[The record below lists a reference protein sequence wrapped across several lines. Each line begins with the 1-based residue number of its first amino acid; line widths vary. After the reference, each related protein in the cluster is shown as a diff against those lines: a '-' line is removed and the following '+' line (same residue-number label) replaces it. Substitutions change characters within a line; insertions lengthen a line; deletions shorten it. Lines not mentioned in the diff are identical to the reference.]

1 MSTDTAVSD
10 EGYSSAQLE
19 YLTLL
24 ILFGALFVIDLI
36 AFSTWYLSRRLE
48 REQVGVHPED
58 IEAVRGL
65 FSVENLDQAIP
76 AQAYK
81 KWKAE
86 TKDAGNSAERSSTF
100 HLCAICLQTLQEGGM
115 VRHLPCGHIF
125 HSNCITKWFL
135 KKHDTCPVCR
145 ICYVPRTAS
154 SSRLSSVAEIRD
166 PSRARESRV
175 P

>member
-1 MSTDTAVSD
+1 MNHGDPIDNWTVNMSTDTAVSD

-36 AFSTWYLSRRLE
+36 AFSTWYVSPRTPMGSPGFFPLDNNRGHRYLSRRLE

-100 HLCAICLQTLQEGGM
+100 HL
-115 VRHLPCGHIF
+115 
-125 HSNCITKWFL
+125 W
-135 KKHDTCPVCR
+135 
-145 ICYVPRTAS
+145 
-154 SSRLSSVAEIRD
+154 
-166 PSRARESRV
+166 
-175 P
+175 